1 MNYINLGYGY
11 RLHRRDSRNWKLQE
25 FRKIKPNNNPKAE
38 VGASKWRYCGKFYQ
52 SLRAALLAV
61 YELVLRE
68 DNGEAVKP
76 QGRTGPRRGNRE
88 EPKGRVGRFAQQ
100 KMMDG
105 GY

>member
-11 RLHRRDSRNWKLQE
+11 RLHRRDSRNWELQE

-38 VGASKWRYCGKFYQ
+38 VGASKWRDCGKFYQ

-68 DNGEAVKP
+68 DDGEAVDLEEAL
-76 QGRTGPRRGNRE
+76 RRAE
-88 EPKGRVGRFAQQ
+88 EIEKSLNAVSVDLLKLQ
-100 KMMDG
+100 
-105 GY
+105 